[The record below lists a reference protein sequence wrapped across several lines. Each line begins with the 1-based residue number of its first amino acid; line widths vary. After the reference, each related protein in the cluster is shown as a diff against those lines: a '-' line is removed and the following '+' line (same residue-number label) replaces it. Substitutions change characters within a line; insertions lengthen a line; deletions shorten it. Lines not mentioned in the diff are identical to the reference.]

1 MHNTCEDSLLA
12 SPLILDLAILA
23 GASPVDRHPTRPAAA
38 DQSADK
44 TDNADKAPSPPFSRA
59 ELLTRIS
66 LRRDGESAFHGL
78 HPVASLLSYL
88 TKAPLARAAEAL
100 RPLPPCCTFHPGW
113 SPLPVS
119 HAASALLRPAGAG
132 GHAGGE
138 CAGQA
143 ARDAGERAARVRGA
157 AAGLVHAFGA
167 QVTE

>member
-100 RPLPPCCTFHPGW
+100 RPLPPCCTFHPAW
-113 SPLPVS
+113 S
-119 HAASALLRPAGAG
+119 PAGAG

-143 ARDAGERAARVRGA
+143 ARDAGERAARVRRA

-167 QVTE
+167 QVRRVDCDLQPTQR